1 MSSQNRTDDA
11 MASRLKLVVQ
21 LHIALIYLHNTNVV
35 IVQFVAFSIID
46 AALIAYLNTSAVL
59 RVCKDR
65 LPLVLTTFGYVG
77 QNTRSS

>member
-21 LHIALIYLHNTNVV
+21 LHIALIYLPNTNVV

-46 AALIAYLNTSAVL
+46 KALIAYLNTSAVF

-65 LPLVLTTFGYVG
+65 LPLVLTIFG
-77 QNTRSS
+77 